1 MANFDCQLDTT
12 KNQMGREP
20 QRQIVHTELAYR
32 LILVDH
38 IILTNVQNATQLW
51 RYHPLDMCS

>member
-1 MANFDCQLDTT
+1 MANFDCQLETT

-38 IILTNVQNATQLW
+38 IILANV
-51 RYHPLDMCS
+51 